1 MGENFQ
7 PVDQENGRVRQ
18 RFHLRAPPPA
28 SLSSSTMAPVN
39 DGRMTQK
46 GVYSEDDDDETLG
59 AQRTVEAVAAFEM

>member
-46 GVYSEDDDDETLG
+46 GVYSDDETQPKG
-59 AQRTVEAVAAFEM
+59 AREDQRQEEQLLM